1 MLASLLGVQ
10 EAILLLKHLNT
21 CIIRNGEKW
30 PSKHSFLESILSNEY
45 SWTYRGDFMCHLR
58 RTEFLPCSSPSIT
71 ELKELMET
79 SNSLKLIT
87 FLHNFETIYILTV
100 SLEENVAWEFG
111 QGKVLRNKIYLLR
124 TERMEGDL
132 TCIISYYEIV
142 FQLWVHTVL
151 TWNHCTSIQLTLC
164 FTELSHIAIFC
175 SGEPGKCNLFV
186 TLKEKFESLILITH
200 FYFNY
205 TLILLEVVFQNM
217 VICYYNRT

>member
-1 MLASLLGVQ
+1 MHHKKWGEVA
-10 EAILLLKHLNT
+10 LKTHT
-21 CIIRNGEKW
+21 
-30 PSKHSFLESILSNEY
+30 PESILSNEY

-71 ELKELMET
+71 ELKELRET

-132 TCIISYYEIV
+132 TCIISCYEIV
-142 FQLWVHTVL
+142 FQLWVHSSDVEPLYIDSTHTL
-151 TWNHCTSIQLTLC
+151 FYRTQPHC
-164 FTELSHIAIFC
+164 H
-175 SGEPGKCNLFV
+175 
-186 TLKEKFESLILITH
+186 
-200 FYFNY
+200 
-205 TLILLEVVFQNM
+205 ILLRWTWKM
-217 VICYYNRT
+217 